1 MRLYM
6 WEQVTHLFAVIKRG
20 IKHFRKELHQMV
32 LALEFSARDWVE
44 YDTSDYGKED
54 NYDAAIGGSAENI
67 GSWRAFLGLT
77 LSCRQP
83 VQERSLRRDQT
94 RRPSAPVLVKV
105 HDRLA

>member
-83 VQERSLRRDQT
+83 VQERSLVLASGVTKPDDQQE
-94 RRPSAPVLVKV
+94 SA
-105 HDRLA
+105 RQYW

>member
-54 NYDAAIGGSAENI
+54 NYDAAIGGSAQASEDEGQGTRLETTTSLPSNSPRLI
-67 GSWRAFLGLT
+67 AAGLYRSSR
-77 LSCRQP
+77 LSMGTMTF
-83 VQERSLRRDQT
+83 V
-94 RRPSAPVLVKV
+94 
-105 HDRLA
+105 

>member
-77 LSCRQP
+77 
-83 VQERSLRRDQT
+83 
-94 RRPSAPVLVKV
+94 
-105 HDRLA
+105 